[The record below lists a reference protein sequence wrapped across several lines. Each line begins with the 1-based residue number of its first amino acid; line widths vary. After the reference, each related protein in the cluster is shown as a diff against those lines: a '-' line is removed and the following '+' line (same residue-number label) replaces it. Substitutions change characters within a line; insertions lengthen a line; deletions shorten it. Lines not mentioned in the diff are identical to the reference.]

1 MRLSFGLEARQMQV
15 QKLAPRMIQSMEIL
29 QLPLQALQERI
40 DQELVENP
48 TLELQERDPTL
59 PDEGEEHEDSD
70 EKSLEDKPLV
80 VDEAHN
86 NADDFERLLNL
97 DREMPEYFDETTRR
111 SANRIEEDSDWAHDV
126 MSNVEERPE
135 SLQDYL
141 THQLGEL
148 ELDKEM
154 FLLCER
160 IISTLDPKDGGYFR
174 ASLRDLLP
182 ADAGPELLKQAE
194 KALALVQSL
203 DPPGI
208 ASRDLRE
215 CLLAQ
220 LEEDMLFYDEMKTLV
235 SNHLDDL
242 KDNRLPLIQRVT
254 GYDIE
259 TIQEAWSE
267 LRKLN
272 PKPGATF
279 AEAFVPTVT
288 PDVQIERGD
297 DGKYKVIVDDSR
309 VPTLRISKYYRERL
323 ASGTATP
330 EEREY
335 IKRKINAAQWL
346 IESIEQRRNTLTKV
360 SQAIVDHQIKFLDQ
374 GPEHIEPLKMQ
385 QIADKV
391 GVHVT
396 TVSRA
401 VDDKYVQTPR
411 GIFPLKR
418 FFVGGTMSDEG
429 SEVAWDI
436 IRLRLQEIVDHEDKS
451 QPFSDDELVDELK
464 KKGLVVARRTVT
476 KYRQKMDIPSSRQRR
491 DWSKAASPKSGD
503 HKPAAHNGHGQS
515 HVEANGVANDETDV
529 HVFGALPS
537 SDGTAGPSPAPH
549 PTGAV
554 E

>member
-1 MRLSFGLEARQMQV
+1 V

-29 QLPLQALQERI
+29 QLPLQELQERI

-48 TLELQERDPTL
+48 TLELLDRDPTL
-59 PDEGEEHEDSD
+59 PDEQEERENPA

-97 DREMPEYFDETTRR
+97 DQQVPEYFDESTRR
-111 SANRIEEDSDWAHDV
+111 SSNRIEEDSEWAHDV
-126 MSNVEERPE
+126 ISNVAERPE

-141 THQLGEL
+141 VHQLGEFD
-148 ELDKEM
+148 LDEDL
-154 FLLCER
+154 FQLCER

-182 ADAGPELLKQAE
+182 PDANSDYLKMAD
-194 KALALVQSL
+194 KALRIVQEL

-208 ASRDLRE
+208 AARDLRE

-220 LEEDMLFYDEMKTLV
+220 LTPDLPYYEELKALI
-235 SNHLDDL
+235 SNHLEDL
-242 KDNRLPLIQRVT
+242 RDNRLPLIEKVT
-254 GYDIE
+254 GYSIE
-259 TIQEAWSE
+259 TIKEAWQE

-272 PKPGATF
+272 PKPGANF
-279 AEAFVPTVT
+279 AEMVVPTVT
-288 PDVQIERGD
+288 PDVHLERLA
-297 DGKYKVIVDDSR
+297 DGTYKVIVDDSR

-323 ASGTATP
+323 QSGTATP

-335 IKRKINAAQWL
+335 IKRKVNAAQWL

-360 SQAIVDHQIKFLDQ
+360 SQAIVDHQTKFLDE
-374 GPEHIEPLKMQ
+374 GPEFIEPLKMQ

-401 VDDKYVQTPR
+401 VDDKYIQTPR
-411 GIFPLKR
+411 GIFALKR
-418 FFVGGTMSDEG
+418 FFVGGTKSDEG
-429 SEVAWDI
+429 EDVAWDI

-451 QPFSDDELVDELK
+451 KPYSDDELVEELK

-476 KYRQKMDIPSSRQRR
+476 KYRQKMSIPSSRQRR
-491 DWSKAASPKSGD
+491 DWTK
-503 HKPAAHNGHGQS
+503 NGKTTHR
-515 HVEANGVANDETDV
+515 ANGAAGDANGAADDQPVADEAPIADESS
-529 HVFGALPS
+529 VFSVKPS
-537 SDGTAGPSPAPH
+537 AH
-549 PTGAV
+549 
-554 E
+554 

>member
-1 MRLSFGLEARQMQV
+1 MRLSFGLEHRQLQV

-29 QLPLQALQERI
+29 QLPLQELQERI
-40 DQELVENP
+40 EQELVENP
-48 TLELQERDPTL
+48 ALELQERDPNL
-59 PDEGEEHEDSD
+59 PDEAEEREEPAAKEID
-70 EKSLEDKPLV
+70 EKPLV

-97 DREMPEYFDETTRR
+97 DREVPEYFEETTRR
-111 SANRIEEDSDWAHDV
+111 SASRIEEDSERAHDV
-126 MSNVEERPE
+126 IANVAERPE

-141 THQLGEL
+141 IHQLGEL
-148 ELDKEM
+148 DTDPALL
-154 FLLCER
+154 LLCER

-182 ADAGPELLKQAE
+182 ADATPEQLQQAE

-208 ASRDLRE
+208 AARDLRE

-220 LEEDMLFYDEMKTLV
+220 LHPDMDYYEEMRALIA
-235 SNHLDDL
+235 SHLEDL
-242 KDNRLPLIQRVT
+242 RDNRLPLIQKVT
-254 GYDIE
+254 GYSID
-259 TIQEAWSE
+259 TIRDAWHE

-272 PKPGATF
+272 PKPGSKF
-279 AEAFVPTVT
+279 GEAFVPTVT
-288 PDVQIERGD
+288 PDVSVERSE
-297 DGKYKVIVDDSR
+297 DGHYKVQVDDSR
-309 VPTLRISKYYRERL
+309 TPTLHISRYYRERL

-346 IESIEQRRNTLTKV
+346 IESIEQRRSTLTKV
-360 SQAIVDHQIKFLDQ
+360 AQAIVDHQTNFLDQ
-374 GPEHIEPLKMQ
+374 GPEFIEPLKMQ

-401 VDDKYVQTPR
+401 VDDKYIQTPR

-418 FFVGGTMSDEG
+418 FFVGGTKSEEG
-429 SEVAWDI
+429 EDVAWDI
-436 IRLRLQEIVDHEDKS
+436 IRIRLQEIVDKEDKS
-451 QPFSDDELVDELK
+451 NPLSDDELVEELK
-464 KKGLVVARRTVT
+464 KQGLVVARRTVT

-491 DWSKAASPKSGD
+491 DWSKAA
-503 HKPAAHNGHGQS
+503 AATGHNG
-515 HVEANGVANDETDV
+515 
-529 HVFGALPS
+529 
-537 SDGTAGPSPAPH
+537 GTKLHAAPAPDVAPAH
-549 PTGAV
+549 AAPTAAPAHDG
-554 E
+554 